1 MNKILKEKISES
13 VSSVLPITII
23 VLLLSVTITPMP
35 VGTMVLFLT
44 GAALLIVGMA
54 LFSLGTDVSMTPM
67 GEGIGAQLPR
77 TKNLFIVILIT
88 FIIGVLI
95 TIAEPD
101 LQVLAGQVPSIPNNV
116 LIWTVAVGVGLFFV
130 LAMLRTLF
138 KIRLSLL
145 LIVFYAVVFILSAF
159 VPNEFVSVA
168 FDSGGVTTGPVTVP
182 FIMALGVGLASI
194 RGDSG
199 AQEDSFGLVALCS
212 IGPVLAVLLLGIFY
226 PTNGAGYTAV
236 TVPDVEDTRQAAHTF
251 VVELPAY
258 IHEVLSALV
267 PIILFCAVFQLIFRR
282 FHAMQLRK
290 IGVGFVYTFT
300 GLSLFL
306 TGVNVGFMP
315 VGHYLG
321 QQLALSGQELGA
333 GAAWHAHRLFSGNC
347 GAGCACAQPA
357 GRVHHKRRHL
367 AESDDAQPVHRRGLL
382 GRHGYAS
389 RIDRHFNLLYT
400 GAGLSCRTG
409 TDFLRAENFHRHCI

>member
-138 KIRLSLL
+138 KIRSVAAAHCVLRG
-145 LIVFYAVVFILSAF
+145 VFILSAF

-226 PTNGAGYTAV
+226 TTNGRRLHGSDRAGRGGHSSGSAHICGGAARV
-236 TVPDVEDTRQAAHTF
+236 HTR
-251 VVELPAY
+251 
-258 IHEVLSALV
+258 
-267 PIILFCAVFQLIFRR
+267 
-282 FHAMQLRK
+282 
-290 IGVGFVYTFT
+290 GFVRT
-300 GLSLFL
+300 GA
-306 TGVNVGFMP
+306 NHP
-315 VGHYLG
+315 VLRGISADFPQIPCH
-321 QQLALSGQELGA
+321 
-333 GAAWHAHRLFSGNC
+333 AAEKN
-347 GAGCACAQPA
+347 
-357 GRVHHKRRHL
+357 
-367 AESDDAQPVHRRGLL
+367 RRGFCVHIY
-382 GRHGYAS
+382 R
-389 RIDRHFNLLYT
+389 
-400 GAGLSCRTG
+400 SCRC
-409 TDFLRAENFHRHCI
+409 F

>member
-88 FIIGVLI
+88 LIIGVLI

-116 LIWTVAVGVGLFFV
+116 LIWTVAGGVGLFFV

-138 KIRLSLL
+138 KIRLSML
-145 LIVFYAVVFILSAF
+145 LIVFYAAVFVLSIF

-321 QQLALSGQELGA
+321 QQLALSGQEWVLVPLGMLIGYFLVTA
-333 GAAWHAHRLFSGNC
+333 E
-347 GAGCACAQPA
+347 PA
-357 GRVHHKRRHL
+357 VHVLNRQV
-367 AESDDAQPVHRRGLL
+367 ESITNG
-382 GRHGYAS
+382 GYAA

>member
-44 GAALLIVGMA
+44 GAALLIVRMA

-88 FIIGVLI
+88 LIIGVLI

-116 LIWTVAVGVGLFFV
+116 LIWTVAGGVGLFFV

-168 FDSGGVTTGPVTVP
+168 FAG
-182 FIMALGVGLASI
+182 
-194 RGDSG
+194 
-199 AQEDSFGLVALCS
+199 
-212 IGPVLAVLLLGIFY
+212 Y
-226 PTNGAGYTAV
+226 PTT
-236 TVPDVEDTRQAAHTF
+236 
-251 VVELPAY
+251 
-258 IHEVLSALV
+258 
-267 PIILFCAVFQLIFRR
+267 
-282 FHAMQLRK
+282 
-290 IGVGFVYTFT
+290 
-300 GLSLFL
+300 
-306 TGVNVGFMP
+306 
-315 VGHYLG
+315 
-321 QQLALSGQELGA
+321 
-333 GAAWHAHRLFSGNC
+333 
-347 GAGCACAQPA
+347 
-357 GRVHHKRRHL
+357 
-367 AESDDAQPVHRRGLL
+367 
-382 GRHGYAS
+382 
-389 RIDRHFNLLYT
+389 
-400 GAGLSCRTG
+400 
-409 TDFLRAENFHRHCI
+409 LRARAYS